1 MAAMSTLLHQPVG
14 LPFHPGVLVASPP
27 CSAPS
32 LSRHARGRGEA
43 ITSRHTGVGKQAS
56 RKAVVP
62 QVAEGVNLL
71 VGAVTVAGLV
81 IWEADGI
88 GQ

>member
-1 MAAMSTLLHQPVG
+1 VSWWPRRLA
-14 LPFHPGVLVASPP
+14 
-27 CSAPS
+27 APS
-32 LSRHARGRGEA
+32 LSRHARGCGQT
-43 ITSRHTGVGKQAS
+43 ITSRHTGVGKQAG
-56 RKAVVP
+56 REAVVP
-62 QVAEGVNLL
+62 QVAEGVDLL